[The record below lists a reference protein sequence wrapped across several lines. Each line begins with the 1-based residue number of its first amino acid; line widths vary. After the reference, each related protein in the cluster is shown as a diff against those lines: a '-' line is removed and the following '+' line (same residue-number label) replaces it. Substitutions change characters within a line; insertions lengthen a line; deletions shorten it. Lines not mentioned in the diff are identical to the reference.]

1 MRTDIPAGLLVMV
14 IGIFGLIAA
23 ADLERGTAFRMGPGY
38 LPVLLSW
45 AILAIGAAI
54 AFAGYFKP
62 KEMLPLFAAR
72 PLLAIC
78 AALLAFGLTIDRL
91 GILIAVVAL
100 VGISSLASSIT
111 RHRETPIAMAVL
123 AIGSA
128 LIFVTGLGL
137 AIPLVPR

>member
-1 MRTDIPAGLLVMV
+1 MRTDVAAGLLVMA
-14 IGIFGLIAA
+14 IGIFGLVAA
-23 ADLERGTAFRMGPGY
+23 SDLERGTAFRMGPGY
-38 LPVLLSW
+38 LPALLSW

-54 AFAGYFKP
+54 ALMGYFKS
-62 KEMLPLFAAR
+62 KDVRPLLAAR

-78 AALLAFGLTIDRL
+78 TALLAFGLTIDRF
-91 GILIAVVAL
+91 GILIAVAAL

-111 RHRETPIAMAVL
+111 RHRETPVAMAVL